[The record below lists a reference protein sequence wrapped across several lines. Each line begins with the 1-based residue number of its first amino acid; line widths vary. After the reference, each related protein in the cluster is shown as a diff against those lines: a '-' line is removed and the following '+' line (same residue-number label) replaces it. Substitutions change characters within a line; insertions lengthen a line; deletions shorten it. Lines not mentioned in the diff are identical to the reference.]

1 MSYLVDK
8 LELKPN
14 RFYRKVKLDID
25 EVLDNFQ
32 AQEDLGINMDIYG
45 DNEGYF
51 FVAKKDKDNYLVKF
65 INLDLLIGNRVI
77 SIDISPKGNKI
88 DMFSVEDIQRLDKL
102 PKEELDFDEMD
113 ENYVRLNFLDIV
125 REVIEQANSKGKKG
139 IKLDKDYLDK
149 YSKELGESKK
159 KPITLND
166 TEMDFVGDYETPIP
180 DSVFNKIDLDNLRNT
195 FVRLFFDNPKNPQ
208 SNIKSNGK
216 IPFFGRDYTAKGY
229 VNAKDP
235 RIKEVFIDAG
245 MPFNEQIFSQLLRL
259 MIYEKKGTKANKNP
273 LFAIQIYPN
282 KIVEEFLERIK
293 NTNRFNSI
301 SKKLTKYFKNN
312 IKNMY
317 DYGVLFNSEFN
328 FFEYST
334 KEKIVEAINKI
345 IKSNISIDE
354 LSAFIEYYKNNVMNF
369 QEADEE
375 FGGYGGTKYEE
386 DTVFDLVPPEIKKEI
401 VGEGKNFKHS
411 PKGEPVASYFN
422 INTKKLKQQYDKKYS
437 ASNGK
442 KYMIDNNLEFKVDKP
457 KKEKAKTEGKKKLNV
472 APYRFEYDKDKLF
485 EEFDFKFSPELKGL
499 LT

>member
-25 EVLDNFQ
+25 EVLDNYQ
-32 AQEDLGINMDIYG
+32 AFKDLGINMDIYG

-51 FVAKKDKDNYLVKF
+51 FVSKKQKDNYLVKF
-65 INLDLLIGNRVI
+65 INLDILIGNQVI
-77 SIDISPKGNKI
+77 GIDISPKDIKI
-88 DMFSVEDIQRLDKL
+88 DMFNVKDIQRLDRL

-113 ENYVRLNFLDIV
+113 ENYVRLNFNDIV
-125 REVIEQANSKGKKG
+125 RELIEQANSKGKKG
-139 IKLDKDYLDK
+139 IRLDKDYLEK

-166 TEMDFVGDYETPIP
+166 TEIDFIGDYETPIP
-180 DSVFNKIDLDNLRNT
+180 DSVFNKINLDNLRNT

-208 SNIKSNGK
+208 TNIKSNGK
-216 IPFFGRDYTAKGY
+216 IPFFGREYSAKGY

-235 RIKEVFIDAG
+235 RIKEVFELAK
-245 MPFNEQIFSQLLRL
+245 MPFNEQIFSQLLRI
-259 MIYEKKGTKANKNP
+259 MIYEKKGTKANKTP
-273 LFAIQIYPN
+273 IFAIQIYPN
-282 KIVEEFLERIK
+282 KLVEDFLNRIK
-293 NTNRFNSI
+293 DTSRFNSI
-301 SKKLTKYFKNN
+301 SKKLTKYFKSN

-317 DYGVLFNSEFN
+317 DYGSVFNSEFN
-328 FFEYST
+328 YFEYST

-354 LSAFIEYYKNNVMNF
+354 LSAFLEYYKENVMDTQQAN
-369 QEADEE
+369 EE
-375 FGGYGGTKYEE
+375 FGGYGKTKYDE
-386 DTVFDLVPPEIKKEI
+386 DTHFDLVPPEIKKEI
-401 VGEGKNFKHS
+401 IGEGNRNFKII
-411 PKGEPVASYFN
+411 PKGDSEVFFN
-422 INTKKLKQQYDKKYS
+422 IDKKKLKEQYDKKYS
-437 ASNGK
+437 MSNGK

-457 KKEKAKTEGKKKLNV
+457 KKEKAKTEGKKKLNI
-472 APYRFEYDKDKLF
+472 APYKFEYDKDKLF